1 MTRRL
6 ALIHTVRALVPVFG
20 ALTRE
25 LAPDVTTTNLV
36 DEALLEEAVAAG
48 EMPQATADRLER
60 HVAAAL
66 EAGADAVLV
75 TCSSMGG
82 AVDDLRARHGWPV
95 LRVDEAMVDVALA
108 AGPRIGVVATLLSTL
123 GPTADLVRRRAR
135 DAGRDETELQLLA
148 RLVDG
153 AFAALKAG
161 DVEVHD
167 AAVRGALRELI
178 PQVDAIV
185 LAQASMARVAGT
197 LEADEAGGTLILA
210 SPRLGVERALA
221 KLGRFDEP
229 SQSLN

>member
-1 MTRRL
+1 
-6 ALIHTVRALVPVFG
+6 VPVFG
-20 ALTRE
+20 ALIRE

-36 DEALLEEAVAAG
+36 DEALLEEAIAAG
-48 EMPQATADRLER
+48 TVPRATAERLER

-82 AVDDLRARHGWPV
+82 VVDDLRARHGWPL
-95 LRVDEAMVDVALA
+95 LRVDEAMVDAALTT
-108 AGPRIGVVATLLSTL
+108 GPRIGVVATLGSTL
-123 GPTADLVRRRAR
+123 QPTAYLVRRRATELGR
-135 DAGRDETELQLLA
+135 DASEIHVVT

-153 AFAALKAG
+153 AFAALNAG
-161 DVEVHD
+161 DVEAHD

-197 LEADEAGGTLILA
+197 LEPDEAGGAPILA
-210 SPRLGVERALA
+210 SPRLGVERVVEQLD
-221 KLGRFDEP
+221 RFDEP
-229 SQSLN
+229 RPSD